1 MPITHYKDGSI
12 SIEGS
17 AGIEV
22 YRLAQLAGAL
32 RLQEKGIRMSSRM
45 PQATTIARKQYG
57 LKGSLPKLLAQV
69 EALLAKAKQ
78 ACVII
83 EDAP

>member
-22 YRLAQLAGAL
+22 YRLAQLASAL
-32 RLQEKGIRMSSRM
+32 KLQAHGIRMSSRM
-45 PQATTIARKQYG
+45 PQATTIARREYG
-57 LKGSLPKLLAQV
+57 LKGSLPKLLEQV
-69 EALLAKAKQ
+69 EALLAEAKKS
-78 ACVII
+78 CVII
-83 EDAP
+83 EDAS